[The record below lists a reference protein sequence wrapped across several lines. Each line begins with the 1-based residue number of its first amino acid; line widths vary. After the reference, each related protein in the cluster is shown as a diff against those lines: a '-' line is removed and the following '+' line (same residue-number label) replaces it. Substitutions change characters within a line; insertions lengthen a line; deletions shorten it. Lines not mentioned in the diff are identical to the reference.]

1 MGAAIAGLTFILML
15 FGGADLI
22 TAVVFS
28 IILLTLFSG
37 VMWVQNQAEDNT
49 ESFGKWYGLIIMI
62 SFVILAIVLF
72 NR

>member
-15 FGGADLI
+15 FAGVDFIAALVG
-22 TAVVFS
+22 S
-28 IILLTLFSG
+28 IILLALFSG
-37 VMWVQNQAEDNT
+37 VSWVHEQAEDNT

>member
-1 MGAAIAGLTFILML
+1 MGKAIAGLTFIGML
-15 FGGADLI
+15 FYGADLI
-22 TAVVFS
+22 TALVGS

-49 ESFGKWYGLIIMI
+49 QRFAKWYGLTIMV

>member
-37 VMWVQNQAEDNT
+37 LMWVQNQAEDNT
-49 ESFGKWYGLIIMI
+49 ESFGKWYGLTIMI

>member
-1 MGAAIAGLTFILML
+1 MGKAIAGLTFILML
-15 FGGADLI
+15 FAGADLI

-37 VMWVQNQAEDNT
+37 LMWVQNQAEDNT
-49 ESFGKWYGLIIMI
+49 ESFGKWYGLTIMI

>member
-1 MGAAIAGLTFILML
+1 MGKAIAGLTFIGML
-15 FGGADLI
+15 FYGADLI
-22 TAVVFS
+22 SALVGS

-37 VMWVQNQAEDNT
+37 VMWLQNQAEDNT
-49 ESFGKWYGLIIMI
+49 QSFAKWYGLTIMV